1 MIYSKIYIYFKNN
14 INNNKYYKQIQKVK
28 KILTIKLYKQNLI
41 KPHYKLIFQIK
52 KLKKILDGIYLEGKK
67 KISYNLN
74 NKVI

>member
-41 KPHYKLIFQIK
+41 KPHYKLIF
-52 KLKKILDGIYLEGKK
+52 
-67 KISYNLN
+67 
-74 NKVI
+74 